1 MNDLLIPGFSIAILI
16 SIIAALHG
24 ITQQQIKN
32 LEQRLDRESNLLR
45 EETTKPAQRLAEAL
59 SLAEE
64 SRKEQLSSVEKSLR
78 FEIESMGKILGCE
91 IQCKFNNLK

>member
-1 MNDLLIPGFSIAILI
+1 MNDFLIPGFSVAILI

-64 SRKEQLSSVEKSLR
+64 RRKEQLVASEKALR
-78 FEIESMGKILGCE
+78 FEIESMGKILSCE
-91 IQCKFNNLK
+91 IECKFNNLK